1 MGLAVAGWLG
11 DRGAGAVVLNGRR
24 APDAAAEAA
33 VESLRGRGVEVRVE
47 IADVTDGGAVAAML
61 GRVEEELP
69 PLGGVLHCVGV
80 LSDGALVN
88 LDWGR
93 FEEVLWPKVLGAWR
107 LHRATEDREL
117 ELFVLFSSAAGV
129 FGSAGQANHAAANA
143 FLDQLAAHRRS
154 RGLAGQ
160 AIAWGAWSGVGEA
173 EEQRERIAGRVA
185 AYGEGWMA
193 PERGLEALTRLVR
206 ADVGRS
212 VAASVDWTSLS
223 SPPPL
228 LEELVRAEA
237 VEERGVRGDLG
248 ERLRGLP
255 EPEREAALVGFL
267 REELAS
273 VLRLRSLP
281 PADAGFFELGMDS
294 LMAVELRNRVNR
306 ALGGVLT
313 MSNTAVFD
321 HPDATRL
328 ARRLAR
334 ELGWGEPVSEV
345 PAGGGASVGSG
356 SGCGGG
362 DGVPFSGGCGP
373 GRIRGVAAFGG
384 VRGDAGASGRA
395 VRGRGRRSRRVRM
408 GRMWRGWTGL
418 TRSFSGS
425 RRRRRS
431 CWTRSSAC
439 CWR

>member
-1 MGLAVAGWLG
+1 M
-11 DRGAGAVVLNGRR
+11 
-24 APDAAAEAA
+24 
-33 VESLRGRGVEVRVE
+33 
-47 IADVTDGGAVAAML
+47 
-61 GRVEEELP
+61 
-69 PLGGVLHCVGV
+69 
-80 LSDGALVN
+80 
-88 LDWGR
+88 
-93 FEEVLWPKVLGAWR
+93 
-107 LHRATEDREL
+107 
-117 ELFVLFSSAAGV
+117 
-129 FGSAGQANHAAANA
+129 
-143 FLDQLAAHRRS
+143 
-154 RGLAGQ
+154 
-160 AIAWGAWSGVGEA
+160 
-173 EEQRERIAGRVA
+173 
-185 AYGEGWMA
+185 
-193 PERGLEALTRLVR
+193 
-206 ADVGRS
+206 GRS

-328 ARRLAR
+328 ARRLAG

-345 PAGGGASVGSG
+345 RRVVARPSAADRVAVVGMACRFPGVRTWGDSGSCCVRGGA
-356 SGCGGG
+356 
-362 DGVPFSGGCGP
+362 
-373 GRIRGVAAFGG
+373 R
-384 VRGDAGASGRA
+384 
-395 VRGRGRRSRRVRM
+395 
-408 GRMWRGWTGL
+408 
-418 TRSFSGS
+418 
-425 RRRRRS
+425 
-431 CWTRSSAC
+431 
-439 CWR
+439 